1 MEVEEDGKLK
11 SIHIDGEKW
20 HHKTVGDWQCHCPA
34 LFPFGDPYSPSGWP
48 GVCCIQ
54 PLASSGELEQT

>member
-20 HHKTVGDWQCHCPA
+20 HHRLSPAHCPV
-34 LFPFGDPYSPSGWP
+34 LFPFGGPYSPSGWP